1 MRRSSSSSS
10 TPDTTFHL
18 EEGCAPVVAWSNGTQ
33 PPGGFHQVCGVV
45 GIGGGGAVLPGHHK
59 GRGQV
64 GGEVEELAHQEGRAQ
79 VAHLEL
85 KVVLP
90 VRSLHTWSM
99 VLTLALTVAREEE
112 SSPYS
117 TTTQSF
123 SIEILTC
130 WSHFFPQIFIL
141 FFGTRIEPAG
151 DGGEAGDDGEKDG
164 QGDYGGLADHLL
176 TRLPQLGGQCG
187 RFITNDQDL
196 RFFSARWC

>member
-1 MRRSSSSSS
+1 MLRPCQWVLLTSRVEVTRARSPFPLSLPSPSCTTFGCWRRGQEEWMRRSSSSSS

-18 EEGCAPVVAWSNGTQ
+18 EEGCAHVVAWSNGTQ
-33 PPGGFHQVCGVV
+33 PPGGFHQVCDVV
-45 GIGGGGAVLPGHHK
+45 GIGGGGAMLPGHHE

-123 SIEILTC
+123 SMEILVC
-130 WSHFFPQIFIL
+130 RSNFSSNFYLIFRN
-141 FFGTRIEPAG
+141 T
-151 DGGEAGDDGEKDG
+151 D
-164 QGDYGGLADHLL
+164 
-176 TRLPQLGGQCG
+176 
-187 RFITNDQDL
+187 
-196 RFFSARWC
+196 